1 MSGDTPGEAQ
11 LYYEAYLAGGDVYEI
26 SAPAENS
33 RLYVKDSVALYLT
46 GSGKVN
52 AAVSTLS
59 VLTDPRFDFSNAY
72 IISTGCAGSATQITV
87 MGDVFIGSA
96 VLDYDLGHHADPREM
111 ENPSLTTWFHSPNY
125 DSSSNIML
133 SGELTDK
140 VYELVKD
147 VKPETTPKTRAYMAS
162 SFDNAG
168 WAVRDPK
175 VMKGTIVSSDN
186 FWKGYYSQANAVL
199 ITETYQCPDP
209 FVASE
214 MEDVA
219 IGVVL
224 KRLGMLDRYIV
235 IRGSVNMAVFMGDST
250 PEKLWGYNG
259 LFEESEELSDI
270 FETAMRNIFA
280 VGSKV
285 VDAILSGSGF

>member
-1 MSGDTPGEAQ
+1 
-11 LYYEAYLAGGDVYEI
+11 
-26 SAPAENS
+26 
-33 RLYVKDSVALYLT
+33 
-46 GSGKVN
+46 
-52 AAVSTLS
+52 
-59 VLTDPRFDFSNAY
+59 
-72 IISTGCAGSATQITV
+72 
-87 MGDVFIGSA
+87 
-96 VLDYDLGHHADPREM
+96 
-111 ENPSLTTWFHSPNY
+111 
-125 DSSSNIML
+125 
-133 SGELTDK
+133 
-140 VYELVKD
+140 
-147 VKPETTPKTRAYMAS
+147 
-162 SFDNAG
+162 
-168 WAVRDPK
+168 
-175 VMKGTIVSSDN
+175 MKGTIVSSDN

-199 ITETYQCPDP
+199 MTETYQCPDP

-214 MEDVA
+214 MEDAA

-285 VDAILSGSGF
+285 VDAVLSGSGF